1 MRKEEDTIGEKEVP
15 DDAYYGVQ
23 TQRAIENFPVSG
35 RKESPILI
43 DSYLILKKACA
54 LTNME
59 LEVLGEE
66 KGKTIVK
73 ACEELLNGVY
83 YDQFPIDVYQAGAGT
98 SFNMNVNEVIA
109 NKALEISEKE
119 KGDYKHI
126 HPNDHVNRSQSSND
140 TFPTASHMAIVKS
153 AEELV
158 NNLDSL
164 AESFKEKGKE
174 FGEIPKSG
182 RTHLMDA
189 TPITLGDEFY
199 AYGSSI
205 KRASENISKM
215 KDELLEIP
223 IGGTATGSGTNTP
236 EKYRERVIDNISIL
250 TEEDYKPAKDSFE
263 LTHSRSLMSS
273 FSSALKTL
281 AEELNRIA
289 NDLRLLSSGPNTGIS
304 EIKLPKVQ
312 PGSSI
317 MPGKVNPVM
326 VECLNMI
333 CFQIIGRD
341 TTISLANQAGQLEMN
356 VMTPII
362 SYNILNSISLLNNY
376 LPVFQRKCIEGIEAD
391 KNRCRDNYGR
401 SPSLA
406 TLLTPKIGYNKAAE
420 IAEESLEKDIAVPE
434 LVVEKGILTKEE
446 SEQLFDP
453 KNIAKSKYR
462 KE

>member
-35 RKESPILI
+35 RTESPIFI
-43 DSYLILKKACA
+43 DSYIILKKACA

-59 LEVLGEE
+59 LGVLEE
-66 KGKTIVK
+66 DRGKSIIE
-73 ACEELLNGVY
+73 ACDELLNGDH
-83 YDQFPIDVYQAGAGT
+83 YDHFRVDVFQAGAGT

-109 NKALEISEKE
+109 NKALEIFGKE
-119 KGDYKHI
+119 KGDYDHI
-126 HPNDHVNRSQSSND
+126 HPNDHVNMSQSSND

-164 AESFKEKGKE
+164 TDSFKEKGKE
-174 FGEIPKSG
+174 FEDILKSG

-205 KRASENISKM
+205 KRASKNISKA

-236 EKYRERVIDNISIL
+236 EGYRERVIDNISIL
-250 TEEDYKPAKDSFE
+250 TEKDYRSGKDSFE
-263 LTHSRSLMSS
+263 LTHSRSLMSN
-273 FSSALKTL
+273 FSSKLKNL

-289 NDLRLLSSGPNTGIS
+289 NDLRLLSSGPKTGIS
-304 EIKLPKVQ
+304 EIRLPKVQ

-326 VECLNMI
+326 AECLNMI
-333 CFQIIGRD
+333 CFQVIGRD
-341 TTISLANQAGQLEMN
+341 NTISLANQAGQLEMN
-356 VMTPII
+356 VMTPVITH
-362 SYNILNSISLLNNY
+362 NILDSISLLNNY
-376 LPVFQRKCIEGIEAD
+376 LPVFQEKCIEGIQANEM
-391 KNRCRDNYGR
+391 KCRQNYEK

-406 TLLTPKIGYNKAAE
+406 TLLTPKIGYMKAAE
-420 IAEESLEKDIAVPE
+420 IADESLEKDTPVPE
-434 LVVEKGILTKEE
+434 LVVEKGILTEKETE
-446 SEQLFDP
+446 ELFDP
-453 KNIAKSKYR
+453 EKVAKSSYR

>member
-1 MRKEEDTIGEKEVP
+1 MRKEEDTIGEREVP

-35 RKESPILI
+35 RTESPILI
-43 DSYLILKKACA
+43 DSYIKLKKACA
-54 LTNME
+54 LTNLE
-59 LEVLGEE
+59 LGVLGED
-66 KGKTIVK
+66 KGKSIIE
-73 ACEELLNGVY
+73 ACDELLDEDY
-83 YDQFPIDVYQAGAGT
+83 YDQFLVDVYQAGAGT

-109 NKALEISEKE
+109 NKALEISGKK
-119 KGDYKHI
+119 KGDYDHI

-153 AEELV
+153 ADELV
-158 NNLDSL
+158 HKLNSL
-164 AESFKEKGKE
+164 AESFKEKSKE
-174 FGEIPKSG
+174 FEDIPKSG
-182 RTHLMDA
+182 RTHFMDA

-205 KRASENISKM
+205 KRASENISKS

-236 EKYRERVIDNISIL
+236 EEYRERVIDNISIL

-263 LTHSRSLMSS
+263 LIHSRSLMSS
-273 FSSALKTL
+273 FSSTLKIL
-281 AEELNRIA
+281 AEELNRIS
-289 NDLRLLSSGPNTGIS
+289 NDLRLLSSGPKTGIS
-304 EIKLPKVQ
+304 EINLPKVQ

-341 TTISLANQAGQLEMN
+341 NTISLANQAGQLEMN

-362 SYNILNSISLLNNY
+362 TYNILDSISLLNNY
-376 LPVFQRKCIEGIEAD
+376 IPVFQEKCIEGIEANES
-391 KNRCRDNYGR
+391 KCRENYEK

-420 IAEESLEKDIAVPE
+420 IAEESLQKEIPVPE
-434 LVVEKGILTKEE
+434 LVVEKGILTEQEAEE
-446 SEQLFDP
+446 IFDP
-453 KNIAKSKYR
+453 KKVSRSKYQN
-462 KE
+462 K